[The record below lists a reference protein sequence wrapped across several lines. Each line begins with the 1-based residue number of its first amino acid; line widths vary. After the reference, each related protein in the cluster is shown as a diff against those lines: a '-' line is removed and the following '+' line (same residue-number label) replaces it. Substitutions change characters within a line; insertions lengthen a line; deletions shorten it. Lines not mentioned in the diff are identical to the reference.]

1 MARLIDVA
9 NEAGLSPAAVS
20 RYLNGRIDLP
30 QATRDRIDAAI
41 VKLGYRPNIH
51 ARRLSTGRSES
62 IAIVMPDIANPFFAE
77 VAGGI
82 ESEARKHGLSVLL
95 SMTGGDRGREIEAVR
110 ALSDASVEGLILST
124 ARPDDGTLLRLLSRY
139 HEVVLLDEDIPGA
152 DVPRVFAEN
161 EVGAREATDHLIA
174 LGHREIALV
183 GGPPDL
189 MSVRERLSGYRAAL
203 EAAGIAVRPDRVL
216 LSEYSRAHGRDSAL
230 RLLRAADPPTAI
242 FAASDWIA
250 IGVID
255 AARQLGL
262 TIPDDLSL
270 VGFDDMAFAALVDLT
285 TVRQP
290 IADLGRL
297 AMQRLAEL
305 IARQTPP
312 RETRLP
318 VDLIRRR
325 SVAAPKERKI

>member
-9 NEAGLSPAAVS
+9 TEAGLSPAAVS

-82 ESEARKHGLSVLL
+82 ESEARGHGLSVNL
-95 SMTGGDRGREIEAVR
+95 SLTGGDRAREIEAVR

-124 ARPDDGTLLRLLSRY
+124 NRPDDGTLLRLLARY
-139 HEVVLLDEDIPGA
+139 REVVLLDEDIPGA
-152 DVPRVFAEN
+152 AVPRVFAQN
-161 EVGAREATDHLIA
+161 EVGAREATAHLIA
-174 LGHREIALV
+174 LGHREIALI

-189 MSVRERLSGYRAAL
+189 MSVRERLVGYRAAL
-203 EAAGIAVRPDRVL
+203 AAAGIEDRDDRIL
-216 LSEYSRAHGRDSAL
+216 LSEYSRAHGRNAAL
-230 RLLRAADPPTAI
+230 RLLQSEDPPTAI

-255 AARQLGL
+255 AARSLGL
-262 TIPDDLSL
+262 SIPDDLSL

-290 IADLGRL
+290 IAELGRL

-305 IARQTPP
+305 IAGRAPP
-312 RETRLP
+312 RETRVP

-325 SVAAPKERKI
+325 SVAAPKERTR